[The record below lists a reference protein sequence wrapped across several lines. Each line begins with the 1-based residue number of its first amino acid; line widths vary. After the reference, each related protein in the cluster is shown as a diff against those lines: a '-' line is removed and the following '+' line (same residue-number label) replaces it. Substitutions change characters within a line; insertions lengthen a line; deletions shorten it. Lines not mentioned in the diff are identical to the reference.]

1 MKKHTEW
8 LLLFG
13 TSLVSF
19 MGTLDASVVNI
30 AMPDIAATLHIPMN
44 VVEWVASVYL
54 VTICVL
60 LLFWGKLSD
69 QIGRVNIFQ
78 VGTLIFILGSAISGF
93 SSSLI
98 WLLIGRVIQAFGAS
112 MTMAT
117 NFGIITAIFP
127 KNMQGRAF
135 GLNSLV
141 LQVGNVAGPGVGGI
155 ILSYLNW
162 HWIFFI
168 NLPIGIAVFVL
179 DWAIFKHETIV
190 WTDISVDWQGFGLY
204 AVMIILFFGMI
215 FYAQVAGFTNPISLL
230 LLAVAIGLLVSFI
243 WTERHVADPIIQLKV
258 FRKAN
263 FTIGLI
269 SAMLVYIVGYFSN
282 VIMPFYLERTL
293 SMAPKAAG
301 LLLMGIPLANV
312 IAAPIGGYL
321 TDKYG
326 AVLISFFALFI
337 FVIPLVY
344 FQLIQITWAV
354 GLVFIVILF
363 LGIGNGMFQNNPMIM
378 ASAPQAYQGVAG
390 SLAALARN
398 IGMTIGLSVATTSL
412 YAGMSMKAGYKLTTY
427 PIGHP
432 AYFMAGMHF
441 SYGLALGL
449 ILIAIALVGWVLK
462 TKGPWP
468 V

>member
-1 MKKHTEW
+1 
-8 LLLFG
+8 
-13 TSLVSF
+13 

-98 WLLIGRVIQAFGAS
+98 WLLIGRVVQAFGAS

-190 WTDISVDWQGFGLY
+190 WTDISIDWQGFGFY

-230 LLAVAIGLLVSFI
+230 LLAVAIGLLFGFI

-354 GLVFIVILF
+354 SLVFIVILF

-398 IGMTIGLSVATTSL
+398 IGMTIGLSAATTSL

-427 PIGHP
+427 PVGHP

-449 ILIAIALVGWVLK
+449 ILIAVILVGWVLK